1 MTLRS
6 ISLGLAISIVL
17 AIPLSAPLAAE
28 PEEGDASLFPVPDY
42 SGDWIERKRL
52 LGDPGG
58 YRSSAAEHGVQLE
71 VDFVQTGQGV
81 ADGGV
86 DDEAEYTGSFDY
98 VLKIDVEK
106 AGGWPGAFVLIRG
119 ETLFGDDVNGRSG
132 SLMANNT
139 DALFPIPG
147 EEKTTL
153 TDVQLIQFLHPK
165 AGIALGKLNT
175 LDGDL
180 NAFAH
185 GRGTDQFMNLSFV
198 ANPAT
203 LRTVPYSALGFALIL
218 LPIDNLIVQ
227 FSVLDAEGVANKDG
241 FDTVFEDGTVF
252 ALEARLGTHFFDLPG
267 HMLLGATISDRKFS
281 TLDQDP
287 RLVLGGILGLGFEPK
302 RSDNSWSVYSNFDQY
317 LWKPDTDSD
326 RGVGVFGRLGFADES
341 TSLLAWFVSIG
352 VSGIGLIPGR
362 DGDHFGIGYSV
373 VGASDKISSRIDLED
388 AHIAELYYDIEVT
401 GWLHVTPDIQI
412 VDSSFA
418 NVDTAVVL
426 GVRSKIEF

>member
-28 PEEGDASLFPVPDY
+28 PAEGDASLFPVPDY

-58 YRSSAAEHGVQLE
+58 YRSSAAEHGVQVE

-119 ETLFGDDVNGRSG
+119 ETLFGDNVNGRAG

-139 DALFPIPG
+139 DALFPLPG
-147 EEKTTL
+147 KDKTTL

-165 AGIALGKLNT
+165 VGIALGKLST
-175 LDGDL
+175 LDGDA

-185 GRGTDQFMNLSFV
+185 GRGTDQFMNLGLVVNPV
-198 ANPAT
+198 A
-203 LRTVPYSALGFALIL
+203 LRTVPYSALGFALIM
-218 LPIDNLIVQ
+218 LPLDNLIVQ
-227 FSVLDAEGVANKDG
+227 FSVLDAEGVPNEDG
-241 FDTVFEDGTVF
+241 FDTVFEGGTAF
-252 ALEARLGTHFFDLPG
+252 ALEGRLGTNFADLPG
-267 HMLLGATISDRKFS
+267 HILLAATISDREFS

-287 RLVLGGILGLGFEPK
+287 RLLLGLLPGLTIEPE
-302 RSDNSWSVYSNFDQY
+302 RDDNSWSVYTNFDQY
-317 LWKPDTDSD
+317 LWKPDADSD
-326 RGVGVFGRLGFADES
+326 RGVGIFGRLGFADD
-341 TSLLAWFVSIG
+341 TTHPIAWFLSLG
-352 VSGIGLIPGR
+352 LSGKGLVPGR
-362 DGDHFGIGYSV
+362 EGDHFGIGYSI
-373 VGASDKISSRIDLED
+373 VGASDELPSRINIDD
-388 AHIAELYYDIEVT
+388 AHIVELYYDIELT

-412 VDSSFA
+412 VDPGLA
-418 NVDTAVVL
+418 RVDTAVVL
-426 GVRSKIEF
+426 GLRSKIEF